1 MDTDKS
7 SVVVAKFVVGGWI
20 MLRLRGRGGG
30 GGEGVVVCCKKIKN
44 KNA

>member
-1 MDTDKS
+1 LNYVEIEGK
-7 SVVVAKFVVGGWI
+7 
-20 MLRLRGRGGG
+20 RGRG